1 MRARQTASIPP
12 RGYNTQVSGACL
24 CYNHAMTELA
34 RRLGLLDYFTLG
46 FGTMVGVGWLVL
58 MDDWLAR
65 GGPAGAILGFA
76 LGGIALLP
84 IAYVYGRL
92 ISRRPDAAGEVAYTA
107 EVFPPAV
114 SYWSGW
120 MMLLAYAIVCPWEAV
135 AIGRVASYVFPALDS
150 VDLYRVAG
158 APVYFPHVLLGL
170 ALTAWLAVLNYRGIR
185 QSATFQ
191 NLTTMGLLALFA
203 VFGLAG
209 VTHGSAEN
217 FAPLWSHTPLV
228 SVLLTLQIVP
238 YFMTGF
244 ESTAKASE
252 EARPDF
258 QREGHLLAPLMAV
271 TAGILFY
278 TAVIAVVAWAQPW
291 RSVAGM
297 KFPTAVALERAVR
310 SHWVVNVVL
319 AAALLSLGKVFNG
332 NFVAASR
339 LLFAMARRGL
349 APAGFAAMHPA
360 FQTPRAAV
368 VAIAVGTGLASLLGA
383 QILVPIT
390 EVGSFAAG
398 FGWMMACAAYWA
410 MRPRQLDRVLAAIGA
425 ITGAALTAM
434 KLLPASPGAFTRW
447 EFGVLACWILL
458 GLAVQRGGGSP
469 GK

>member
-1 MRARQTASIPP
+1 MFACAHRRP
-12 RGYNTQVSGACL
+12 RGAHGL
-24 CYNHAMTELA
+24 CYNEPMTELA

-76 LGGIALLP
+76 LGGAVLLP
-84 IAYVYGRL
+84 IAWVYGRL

-107 EVFPPAV
+107 EVFPRAA

-135 AIGRVASYVFPALDS
+135 AIGRVASFIFPALDS
-150 VDLYRVAG
+150 VELYRVAG
-158 APVYFPHVLLGL
+158 TPVYLPHVALGL
-170 ALTAWLAVLNYRGIR
+170 GLTAWLGTLNYRGIR

-191 NLTTMGLLALFA
+191 NLTTLGLIALFL
-203 VFGLAG
+203 VFGAAG
-209 VTHGSAEN
+209 VARGSAHN
-217 FAPLWSHTPLV
+217 FAPLWSHTPIV
-228 SVLLTLQIVP
+228 SVLLALQIVP

-252 EARPDF
+252 EAHSDF
-258 QREGHLLAPLMAV
+258 PPERHRLAPLLAV
-271 TAGILFY
+271 AAGILFY
-278 TAVIAVVAWAQPW
+278 TGVIAVVAWAQPW
-291 RSVAGM
+291 RSVARM
-297 KFPTAVALERAVR
+297 KFPTAVALERAVGSR
-310 SHWVVNVVL
+310 WVVNVVL

-349 APAGFAAMHPA
+349 VPQRFAAVHPL
-360 FQTPRAAV
+360 FQTPSAAV
-368 VAIAVGTGLASLLGA
+368 VTVGTGTALASLFGS

-410 MRPRQLDRVLAAIGA
+410 MRPGPLDRALALAGA
-425 ITGAALTAM
+425 AVGAALMAM
-434 KLLPASPGAFTRW
+434 KLIPAVPGAFSRW
-447 EFGVLACWILL
+447 EFAALALWILL
-458 GLAVQRGGGSP
+458 GLTMGHARGGRLAGSARTA
-469 GK
+469 